1 MSISNDI
8 LQIETMAYAGHSP
21 WGDIGTQVSN
31 DLSPQQIME
40 KADLNW
46 SVEKVNTYADYN
58 GEKIPTGMEALVRS
72 SDNKILTQVGKN
84 WEPCQN
90 ETAFEFFNEYCLEGG
105 MNMESAGS
113 LKGGKMVWA
122 LAKINE
128 SFDVVKGDQVDSYL
142 LFSNPHEYGK
152 SIDVRFTPIRV
163 TCMNTL
169 AMAIKGA
176 AVNGMKVNH
185 RKAFDPAIVK
195 QTMGIAHEKF
205 EQYKE
210 VAQFLS
216 GKKFTAESLIQYYNE
231 VFPRTYKGKDEVVV
245 KAYDD
250 LTTNGQKAFDVLHSQ
265 PGASFAEGSW
275 WQALNSVTYL
285 TDHVMGREADSRMTS
300 AWFGANQNRKANAV
314 SKAIEFAEV
323 A

>member
-1 MSISNDI
+1 MSMNDI
-8 LQIETMAYAGHSP
+8 LQIETMAYAGQSP

-46 SVEKVNTYADYN
+46 SVDKVKTYADYQ

-105 MNMESAGS
+105 MDMESAGS

-122 LAKINE
+122 LAKIKE

-169 AMAIKGA
+169 AMAIKGS

-185 RKAFDPAIVK
+185 RKAFDPVMVK

-216 GKKFTAESLIQYYNE
+216 KKRFTADSLIQYYNE
-231 VFPRTYKGKDEVVV
+231 VFPRTYKGKDEVIVN
-245 KAYDD
+245 AYDD

-265 PGASFAEGSW
+265 PGANFAQGSW

-300 AWFGANQNRKANAV
+300 SWFGANANRKAVAV

>member
-1 MSISNDI
+1 MSMNDI
-8 LQIETMAYAGHSP
+8 LQIETMAYAGQSP

-46 SVEKVNTYADYN
+46 SVDKVQTYSDYQ
-58 GEKIPTGMEALVRS
+58 GEKIPTGLEALVRS

-105 MNMESAGS
+105 MDMESAGS

-122 LAKINE
+122 LAKIKE

-169 AMAIKGA
+169 AMAIKGS

-185 RKAFDPAIVK
+185 RKAFDPQIVK
-195 QTMGIAHEKF
+195 ETMGIAHEKF

-210 VAQFLS
+210 VAKFLS
-216 GKKFTAESLIQYYNE
+216 KKRFDAQSLIQYYNE
-231 VFPRTYKGKDEVVV
+231 VFPRTYKGKDEVIVS
-245 KAYDD
+245 AYDD
-250 LTTNGQKAFDVLHSQ
+250 LTTNGQKAFDVLQSQ
-265 PGASFAEGSW
+265 PGANFAQGSW

-300 AWFGANQNRKANAV
+300 SWFGANANRKAVAV

>member
-1 MSISNDI
+1 MSMNDI
-8 LQIETMAYAGHSP
+8 LQIETMAYAGQSP

-46 SVEKVNTYADYN
+46 SVDKVKTYADYQ

-105 MNMESAGS
+105 MDMESAGS

-122 LAKINE
+122 LAKIKE

-169 AMAIKGA
+169 AMAIKGS

-185 RKAFDPAIVK
+185 RKAFDPVMVK

-216 GKKFTAESLIQYYNE
+216 KKRFTADSLIQYYNE
-231 VFPRTYKGKDEVVV
+231 VFPRTYKGKDEVIVN
-245 KAYDD
+245 AYDD
-250 LTTNGQKAFDVLHSQ
+250 LTTNGQKAFDVLQSQ
-265 PGASFAEGSW
+265 PGANFAQGSW

-300 AWFGANQNRKANAV
+300 SWFGANANRKAVAV

>member
-1 MSISNDI
+1 MNDI
-8 LQIETMAYAGHSP
+8 LQIETMAYAGQSP

-46 SVEKVNTYADYN
+46 SVDKVKTYADYQ
-58 GEKIPTGMEALVRS
+58 GEKIPTGLEALVRS

-105 MNMESAGS
+105 MDMESAGS

-122 LAKINE
+122 LAKIKE

-169 AMAIKGA
+169 AMAIKGS

-185 RKAFDPAIVK
+185 RKAFDPVMVK

-216 GKKFTAESLIQYYNE
+216 KKRFTADSLIQYYNE
-231 VFPRTYKGKDEVVV
+231 VFPRTYKGKDEVIVN
-245 KAYDD
+245 AYDD
-250 LTTNGQKAFDVLHSQ
+250 LTTNGQKAFDVLQSQ
-265 PGASFAEGSW
+265 PGANFAQGSW

-300 AWFGANQNRKANAV
+300 SWFGANANRKAVAV

>member
-1 MSISNDI
+1 MNDI
-8 LQIETMAYAGHSP
+8 LQIETMAYAGQSP

-46 SVEKVNTYADYN
+46 SVDKVQTYADYQ

-105 MNMESAGS
+105 MDMESAGS

-122 LAKINE
+122 LAKIKE

-169 AMAIKGA
+169 AMAIKGS

-185 RKAFDPAIVK
+185 RKAFDPQIVK

-216 GKKFTAESLIQYYNE
+216 KKRFTADSLIQYYNE
-231 VFPRTYKGKDEVVV
+231 VFPRTYKGKDEVIVN
-245 KAYDD
+245 AYDD
-250 LTTNGQKAFDVLHSQ
+250 LTTNGQKAFDVLQSQ
-265 PGASFAEGSW
+265 PGANFAQGSW

-300 AWFGANQNRKANAV
+300 SWFGANANRKAVAV

>member
-1 MSISNDI
+1 MSMNDI
-8 LQIETMAYAGHSP
+8 LQIETMAYAGQSP

-46 SVEKVNTYADYN
+46 SVDKVQTYADYQ

-105 MNMESAGS
+105 MDMESAGS

-122 LAKINE
+122 LAKIKE

-169 AMAIKGA
+169 AMAIKGS

-185 RKAFDPAIVK
+185 RKAFDPVMVK

-216 GKKFTAESLIQYYNE
+216 KKRFTADSLIQYYNE
-231 VFPRTYKGKDEVVV
+231 VFPRTYKGKDEVIV

-250 LTTNGQKAFDVLHSQ
+250 LTTNGQKAFDVMESQ
-265 PGASFAEGSW
+265 PGASFAQGSW

-300 AWFGANQNRKANAV
+300 SWFGANANRKAVAV

>member
-1 MSISNDI
+1 MNDI
-8 LQIETMAYAGHSP
+8 LQIETMAYAGQSP

-46 SVEKVNTYADYN
+46 SVDKVQTYADYQ

-105 MNMESAGS
+105 MDMESAGS

-122 LAKINE
+122 LAKIKE

-169 AMAIKGA
+169 AMAIKGS

-185 RKAFDPAIVK
+185 RKAFDPVMVK

-216 GKKFTAESLIQYYNE
+216 KKRFTADSLIQYYNE
-231 VFPRTYKGKDEVVV
+231 VFPRTYKGKDEVIV

-250 LTTNGQKAFDVLHSQ
+250 LTTNGQKAFDVMESQ
-265 PGASFAEGSW
+265 PGASFAQGSW

-300 AWFGANQNRKANAV
+300 SWFGANANRKAVAV

>member
-1 MSISNDI
+1 MSMNDI
-8 LQIETMAYAGHSP
+8 LQIETMAYAGQSP

-46 SVEKVNTYADYN
+46 SVDKVKTYADYQ
-58 GEKIPTGMEALVRS
+58 GEKIPTGLEALVRS

-105 MNMESAGS
+105 MDMESAGS

-122 LAKINE
+122 LAKIKE

-169 AMAIKGA
+169 AMAIKGS

-185 RKAFDPAIVK
+185 RKAFDPVMVK

-216 GKKFTAESLIQYYNE
+216 KKRFTADSLIQYYNE
-231 VFPRTYKGKDEVVV
+231 VFPRTYKGKDEVIVN
-245 KAYDD
+245 AYDD
-250 LTTNGQKAFDVLHSQ
+250 LTTNGQKAFDVLQSQ
-265 PGASFAEGSW
+265 PGANFAQGSW

-300 AWFGANQNRKANAV
+300 SWFGANANRKAVAV

>member
-1 MSISNDI
+1 MSMNDI
-8 LQIETMAYAGHSP
+8 LQIETMAYAGQSP

-46 SVEKVNTYADYN
+46 SVDKVKTYADYN
-58 GEKIPTGMEALVRS
+58 GEKIPTGLEALVRS

-105 MNMESAGS
+105 MDMESAGS

-122 LAKINE
+122 LAKIKE

-169 AMAIKGA
+169 AMAIKGS

-185 RKAFDPAIVK
+185 RKAFDPVMVK

-210 VAQFLS
+210 VAKFLS
-216 GKKFTAESLIQYYNE
+216 SKRFTSESLIQYYNE
-231 VFPRTYKGKDEVVV
+231 VFPRTYKGKDEVIV

-250 LTTNGQKAFDVLHSQ
+250 LTTNGQKAFDVMESQ
-265 PGASFAEGSW
+265 PGANFAQGSW

-300 AWFGANQNRKANAV
+300 SWFGANANRKAVAV

>member
-1 MSISNDI
+1 MSMNDI
-8 LQIETMAYAGHSP
+8 LQIETMAYAGQSP

-46 SVEKVNTYADYN
+46 SVDKVKTYADYQ
-58 GEKIPTGMEALVRS
+58 GEKIPTGLEALVRS

-105 MNMESAGS
+105 MDMESAGS

-122 LAKINE
+122 LAKIKE

-169 AMAIKGA
+169 AMAIKGS

-185 RKAFDPAIVK
+185 RKAFDPQIVK
-195 QTMGIAHEKF
+195 ETMGIAHEKF

-210 VAQFLS
+210 VAKFLS
-216 GKKFTAESLIQYYNE
+216 KKRFDSQSLIQYYNE
-231 VFPRTYKGKDEVVV
+231 VFPRTYKGKDEVIVS
-245 KAYDD
+245 AYDD
-250 LTTNGQKAFDVLHSQ
+250 LTTNGQKAFDVLQSQ
-265 PGASFAEGSW
+265 PGANFAQGSW

-300 AWFGANQNRKANAV
+300 SWFGANANRKVVAV

>member
-1 MSISNDI
+1 MSMNDI
-8 LQIETMAYAGHSP
+8 LQIETMAYAGQSP

-46 SVEKVNTYADYN
+46 SVDKVQTYADYQ

-105 MNMESAGS
+105 MDMESAGS

-122 LAKINE
+122 LAKIKE

-169 AMAIKGA
+169 AMAIKGS

-185 RKAFDPAIVK
+185 RKAFDPQIVK
-195 QTMGIAHEKF
+195 ETMGIAHEKF

-210 VAQFLS
+210 VAKYLA

-231 VFPRTYKGKDEVVV
+231 VFPRTYTGKNPVIV
-245 KAYDD
+245 KTYED
-250 LTTNGQKAFDVLHSQ
+250 LTTNGQKAFDVLQSQ
-265 PGASFAEGSW
+265 PGANFAQGSW

-300 AWFGANQNRKANAV
+300 SWFGANANRKAVAV

>member
-1 MSISNDI
+1 MNDI
-8 LQIETMAYAGHSP
+8 LQIETMAYAGQSP

-46 SVEKVNTYADYN
+46 SVDKVKTYADYQ

-105 MNMESAGS
+105 MDMESAGS

-122 LAKINE
+122 LAKIKE

-169 AMAIKGA
+169 AMAIKGS

-185 RKAFDPAIVK
+185 RKAFDPVMVK

-216 GKKFTAESLIQYYNE
+216 KKRFTADSLIQYYNE
-231 VFPRTYKGKDEVVV
+231 VFPRTYKGKDEVIVN
-245 KAYDD
+245 AYDD

-265 PGASFAEGSW
+265 PGANFAQGSW

-300 AWFGANQNRKANAV
+300 SWFGANANRKAVAV

>member
-1 MSISNDI
+1 MSMNDI
-8 LQIETMAYAGHSP
+8 LQIETMAYAGQSP

-46 SVEKVNTYADYN
+46 SVDKVQTYADYQ

-105 MNMESAGS
+105 MDMESAGS

-122 LAKINE
+122 LAKIKE

-169 AMAIKGA
+169 AMAIKGS

-185 RKAFDPAIVK
+185 RKAFDPQIVK

-216 GKKFTAESLIQYYNE
+216 KKRFTADSLIQYYNE
-231 VFPRTYKGKDEVVV
+231 VFPRTYKGKDEVIVN
-245 KAYDD
+245 AYDD
-250 LTTNGQKAFDVLHSQ
+250 LTTNGQKAFDVLQSQ
-265 PGASFAEGSW
+265 PGANFAQGSW

-300 AWFGANQNRKANAV
+300 SWFGANANRKAVAV

>member
-1 MSISNDI
+1 MSMNDI
-8 LQIETMAYAGHSP
+8 LQIETMAYAGQSP

-46 SVEKVNTYADYN
+46 SVDKVKTYADYQ
-58 GEKIPTGMEALVRS
+58 GEKIPTGLEALVRS

-105 MNMESAGS
+105 MDMESAGS

-122 LAKINE
+122 LAKIKE

-169 AMAIKGA
+169 AMAIKGS

-185 RKAFDPAIVK
+185 RKAFDPVMVK

-216 GKKFTAESLIQYYNE
+216 KKRFTADSLIQYYNE
-231 VFPRTYKGKDEVVV
+231 VFPRTYKGKDEVIVN
-245 KAYDD
+245 AYDD
-250 LTTNGQKAFDVLHSQ
+250 LTTNGQKAFDVLQSQ
-265 PGASFAEGSW
+265 PGANFAQGSW

-300 AWFGANQNRKANAV
+300 SWFGANANRKAVAV

-323 A
+323 S

>member
-1 MSISNDI
+1 MSMNDI
-8 LQIETMAYAGHSP
+8 LQIETMAYAGQSP

-46 SVEKVNTYADYN
+46 SVDKVKTYADYQ
-58 GEKIPTGMEALVRS
+58 GEKIPTGLEALVRS

-105 MNMESAGS
+105 MDMESAGS

-122 LAKINE
+122 LAKIKE

-169 AMAIKGA
+169 AMAIKGS

-185 RKAFDPAIVK
+185 RKAFDPQIVK
-195 QTMGIAHEKF
+195 ETMGIAHEKF

-210 VAQFLS
+210 VAKFLS
-216 GKKFTAESLIQYYNE
+216 KKRFDAQSLIQYYNE
-231 VFPRTYKGKDEVVV
+231 VFPRTYKGKDEVIVS
-245 KAYDD
+245 AYDD
-250 LTTNGQKAFDVLHSQ
+250 LTTNGQKAFDVLQSQ
-265 PGASFAEGSW
+265 PGANFAQGSW

-300 AWFGANQNRKANAV
+300 SWFGANANRKAVAV

-323 A
+323 S

>member
-1 MSISNDI
+1 MSMNDI
-8 LQIETMAYAGHSP
+8 LQIETMAYAGQSP

-46 SVEKVNTYADYN
+46 SVDKVQTYADYQ

-105 MNMESAGS
+105 MDMESAGS

-122 LAKINE
+122 LAKIKE

-169 AMAIKGA
+169 AMAIKGS

-185 RKAFDPAIVK
+185 RKAFDPVMVK

-216 GKKFTAESLIQYYNE
+216 KKRFTADSLIQYYNE
-231 VFPRTYKGKDEVVV
+231 VFPRTYKGKDEVIVN
-245 KAYDD
+245 AYDD
-250 LTTNGQKAFDVLHSQ
+250 LTTNGQKAFDVLQSQ
-265 PGASFAEGSW
+265 PGANFAQGSW

-300 AWFGANQNRKANAV
+300 SWFGANANRKAVAV

>member
-1 MSISNDI
+1 MSMNDI
-8 LQIETMAYAGHSP
+8 LQIETMAYAGQSP

-46 SVEKVNTYADYN
+46 SVDKVQTYADYQ

-105 MNMESAGS
+105 MDMESAGS

-122 LAKINE
+122 LAKIKE

-169 AMAIKGA
+169 AMAIKGS

-185 RKAFDPAIVK
+185 RKAFDPVMVK

-216 GKKFTAESLIQYYNE
+216 KKRFTADSLIQYYNE
-231 VFPRTYKGKDEVVV
+231 VFPRTYKGKDEVIVN
-245 KAYDD
+245 AYDD
-250 LTTNGQKAFDVLHSQ
+250 LTTNGQKAFDVMESQ
-265 PGASFAEGSW
+265 PGASFAQGSW

-300 AWFGANQNRKANAV
+300 SWFGANANRKAVAV